1 MSERPRISLTL
12 RSPIATLLLCLVTS
26 SIHSGTPWR
35 PVATAAQ
42 GRAGVIEGQITLK
55 TEGTTRTG
63 ERYVD
68 DAGVPQDIPRVPVV
82 VRVES
87 PAAAGGAAKA
97 SGPLEIA
104 QRGRAFSQLLLVV
117 PIGASVEFPNGDP
130 LFHNVFSYSKPKRF
144 DLGRYKRG
152 ESKAVVFDKPGYVK
166 VMCDVHKW
174 MRTAI
179 VVVDNP
185 FYAVVSDDGRFRI
198 DGVPPGHHR
207 VVVEHFDRRAVVV
220 EVDVTPGGTARV
232 DASL

>member
-1 MSERPRISLTL
+1 MEDPT
-12 RSPIATLLLCLVTS
+12 TTG
-26 SIHSGTPWR
+26 GT
-35 PVATAAQ
+35 
-42 GRAGVIEGQITLK
+42 
-55 TEGTTRTG
+55 
-63 ERYVD
+63 
-68 DAGVPQDIPRVPVV
+68 
-82 VRVES
+82 
-87 PAAAGGAAKA
+87 AKA

-117 PIGASVEFPNGDP
+117 PVGTSVEFPNGDP

-166 VMCDVHKW
+166 VMCEVHKW
-174 MRTAI
+174 MRTAV

-198 DGVPPGHHR
+198 EGVPPGHHR
-207 VVVEHFDRRAVVV
+207 VVVEHFDRRTVVV
-220 EVDVTPGGTARV
+220 DVDVTPGGTARV